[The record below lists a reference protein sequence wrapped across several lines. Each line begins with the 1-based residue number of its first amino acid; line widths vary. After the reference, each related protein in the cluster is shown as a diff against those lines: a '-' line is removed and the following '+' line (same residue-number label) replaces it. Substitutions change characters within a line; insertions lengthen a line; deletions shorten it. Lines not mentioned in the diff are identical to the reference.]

1 MKAHYDD
8 KKTFGRFTILKNKYL
23 INTISGE
30 IRWLPKQTGYY
41 EPIDYETFLWH
52 CWETHVNY
60 RIRQGYEKVK

>member
-1 MKAHYDD
+1 MYNYNDTKTYNIYQLLKD
-8 KKTFGRFTILKNKYL
+8 KYYIHK
-23 INTISGE
+23 ISGE
-30 IRWLPKQTGYY
+30 VRWLPKQTGYY